1 MTVDLL
7 LNQALKFDFLSI
19 EEGVFLFEN
28 APTAELALWR
38 TSLERLKK
46 RIQIKLRGRL
56 TVTLTPRTY
65 A

>member
-28 APTAELALWR
+28 APTAELPCG
-38 TSLERLKK
+38 ER
-46 RIQIKLRGRL
+46 
-56 TVTLTPRTY
+56 